1 MPARLRLLRP
11 AGLLLALVLALP
23 VAVPSSGPVLAQEP
37 EFFDQP
43 WAYGQWTIGRQMD
56 MSQFRYCVDPRDP
69 DWEVAAAI
77 ADSIARGLLLEPV
90 RYVVELGVVATDDIT
105 RIYQI
110 LLLHCDLHMGFKL
123 IPQGY
128 ESWITLTRAYYETQY
143 VFVATDPGVQAL
155 ADVPRAR
162 PIGPTIGTM
171 AHLGLISYLRT
182 LPAAE
187 RWPTY
192 PMANDNLAL
201 ESLVNGTVAA
211 AVVWAPTLWAKQRAE
226 PAAYAGVHTIEPT
239 PLQPT
244 VLGVGALLLA
254 NQTFLRAA
262 VDEAIAALT
271 ADGTIAEILEFYGF
285 PARAAP

>member
-1 MPARLRLLRP
+1 MPAPLRLLRP

-23 VAVPSSGPVLAQEP
+23 VAVPSSGPVQAQEP
-37 EFFDQP
+37 EFFDVP
-43 WAYGQWTIGRQMD
+43 WAYDQWTIGRPMD

-90 RYVVELGVVATDDIT
+90 RYVVEPGVVATDDIT
-105 RIYQI
+105 RLYQI
-110 LLLHCDLHMGFKL
+110 LLQHCDVHMGFKL
-123 IPQGY
+123 IPEAY
-128 ESWITLTRAYYETQY
+128 ENWVTLSRAYYETQY
-143 VFVATDPGVQAL
+143 VFVAAAPDIRAL
-155 ADVPRAR
+155 GDVPRVR

-171 AHLGLISYLRT
+171 AHLGLMSYLRAI
-182 LPAAE
+182 PAAD

-201 ESLVNGTVAA
+201 ESVLNGTVDV

-226 PAAYAGVHTIEPT
+226 PAYVGLHVIDPNPVQATS
-239 PLQPT
+239 
-244 VLGVGALLLA
+244 LGVGALMLA

-262 VDEAIAALT
+262 IDEAIAALT
-271 ADGTIAEILEFYGF
+271 ADGTIAEILAFYEF
-285 PARAAP
+285 PARAVP